1 MVMTYFAELTSN
13 ARKKLIESSDEL
25 KGYTRTIKPAKLT
38 WFAMGNYGEHAVS
51 IEAAEK
57 AERAKEDHIQDPTLP
72 VPGALEPFVFSII
85 VDITADNFF
94 ASSCGRWSGPTLG
107 ARTFAEQKLNFTG
120 AAPTNEVLARDFD
133 RACQKILKL
142 FASAKSSEMH
152 QRKGV
157 FVNDDDPTK
166 MKLRFHHP
174 LFEKIADG
182 DEEDDDDNIP
192 EAFKIDQWPVR
203 HEAARKARDKMTSTH
218 RVNYLPAY
226 DASREGKLI
235 LPGDYETQLPG
246 ALAQIKFT
254 LSHWDFKKDR
264 RDVFNANIVHIR
276 VLKPPPTTSSPNSP
290 GKPKRPF
297 AATDEMSGDISPKK
311 ARPSSAASTSG

>member
-1 MVMTYFAELTSN
+1 MTYFAELTSN

-25 KGYTRTIKPAKLT
+25 KGYTRAVKPAKLM
-38 WFAMGNYGEHAVS
+38 WLAMGNCGEHVVS
-51 IEAAEK
+51 IEAVEK
-57 AERAKEDHIQDPTLP
+57 AQRAKEDHIQDPTLP

-85 VDITADNFF
+85 VNITADDFF
-94 ASSCGRWSGPTLG
+94 ATPCGRWSGPALG

-120 AAPTNEVLARDFD
+120 AAPTNETLAKDFD
-133 RACQKILKL
+133 RACQKILEL
-142 FASAKSSEMH
+142 FALAKSSEMH
-152 QRKGV
+152 QPKGI
-157 FVNDDDPTK
+157 FVNDLAK

-174 LFEKIADG
+174 LFEEIADG
-182 DEEDDDDNIP
+182 DEDDEDDNI
-192 EAFKIDQWPVR
+192 EDAFKIKHWPVR

-226 DASREGKLI
+226 DASRKGNLI

-246 ALAQIKFT
+246 ALVQIKFT
-254 LSHWDFKKDR
+254 LSHWNFKKDR

-276 VLKPPPTTSSPNSP
+276 VLKPAPTTSSPNSP
-290 GKPKRPF
+290 SKPKRHF

-311 ARPSSAASTSG
+311 ARPSNAASTSG